1 MDKEDVCVYKME
13 NYATIIKKNEIWPFA
28 TIWMAQEGI
37 MLSEISQRKTEIVG
51 SIRGKEETGE
61 GD

>member
-1 MDKEDVCVYKME
+1 MDKEDVWVYKME

-28 TIWMAQEGI
+28 TIWMDQEGI